1 MKTMMN
7 RIGILFIAFLAVFLS
22 SCSSGPSVPSESVR
36 EEILNAYNAF
46 FSYAAATNDSNSSEL
61 DYEFAGGRMTA
72 VLFPE
77 AEYSYNGVNYEFVS
91 GHALYDTETEEVS
104 LDLEYRSDSVTGTH
118 PLSVSGYL
126 SGSVDVEYDYQS
138 YSMSA
143 SDFSLPSSLWV

>member
-1 MKTMMN
+1 MN

-46 FSYAAATNDSNSSEL
+46 FSYAAATKDSNPSEL
-61 DYEFAGGRMTA
+61 DYQFTGGRMTA
-72 VLFPE
+72 DLYDE
-77 AEYSYNGVNYEFVS
+77 TTYMNYEFVS
-91 GHALYDTETEEVS
+91 GHALYDTETEEVR
-104 LDLEYRSDSVTGTH
+104 LELEYRSDSVTGTH

-143 SDFSLPSSLWV
+143 SDFSLPSSLWG

>member
-1 MKTMMN
+1 MMN

-46 FSYAAATNDSNSSEL
+46 FSYAAATNDSNPSEL
-61 DYEFAGGRMTA
+61 DYQFTGGRMTA
-72 VLFPE
+72 DLYDE
-77 AEYSYNGVNYEFVS
+77 TTYMNYEFVS

-104 LDLEYRSDSVTGTH
+104 LELEYRSDSVTGTH

-143 SDFSLPSSLWV
+143 SDFSLPSSLWG

>member
-1 MKTMMN
+1 MN

-46 FSYAAATNDSNSSEL
+46 FSYTAATKDSNPS
-61 DYEFAGGRMTA
+61 DFNYEFTDGRMTA
-72 VLFPE
+72 DLRDKT
-77 AEYSYNGVNYEFVS
+77 YMDYEFVS

-104 LDLEYRSDSVTGTH
+104 LELYYRRPGSVTGTH

-126 SGSVDVEYDYQS
+126 SGSVDVEYDYHS

-143 SDFSLPSSLWV
+143 SDFSLPSSLWG